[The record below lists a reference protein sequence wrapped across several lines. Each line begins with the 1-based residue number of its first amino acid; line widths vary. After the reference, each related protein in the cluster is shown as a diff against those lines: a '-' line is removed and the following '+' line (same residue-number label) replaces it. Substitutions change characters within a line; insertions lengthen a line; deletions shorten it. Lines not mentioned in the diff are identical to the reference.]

1 MNLGSK
7 WITRNIS
14 GLPGIWKG
22 FNRQCMKVCMGN
34 QVWFRGYVNTRTT
47 NKKTGALRRS
57 NRVELTHGQDI
68 VSVLANA
75 QEPQKD
81 KKHLQMVTSITVGQS
96 IDLDKAMD
104 SLRKKKLGMTEV
116 VIPGVVTNL
125 MVDGHD
131 LMLLS
136 NGTLV
141 GWGMEET
148 TMANFVPEIE
158 EAIDEKYQYE
168 SEDMEWVQLDSEP
181 ETATNSGKSYMK
193 DEVMVLQGNKRKL
206 ILLDMAAFAVGF
218 SRSTRLSVLENA
230 LESHLQLTR
239 VNSEYLSVGKPLTI
253 AESDVHRLTGRLFLL
268 RGKLNLYS
276 ELIETPD
283 LYWTEPAL
291 EAIYESVSRKL
302 DVSPRISILNRKLDY
317 AIEEQRAWLSVLN
330 EKKGTRLEWIIIGLI
345 MLEVAFEM
353 FHFYEDYKHD
363 NLK

>member
-1 MNLGSK
+1 MNVGCK
-7 WITRNIS
+7 WITKHIS
-14 GLPGIWKG
+14 GLPEIWKG
-22 FNRQCMKVCMGN
+22 FNRQYMRASMGQQLWVRAYAN
-34 QVWFRGYVNTRTT
+34 MRTT
-47 NKKTGALRRS
+47 NKKIGALRRS
-57 NRVELTHGQDI
+57 NRVDLTHDQDI
-68 VSVLANA
+68 VSVLTNA
-75 QEPQKD
+75 QVPQNGQ
-81 KKHLQMVTSITVGQS
+81 KHLQVVTSITVGQS

-104 SLRKKKLGMTEV
+104 SLRKKKLGMTQV

-125 MVDGHD
+125 TVDGRD

-141 GWGMEET
+141 GWGMEES
-148 TMANFVPEIE
+148 TMARFVPEIE
-158 EAIDEKYQYE
+158 GAINEKYQYE
-168 SEDMEWVQLDSEP
+168 SEDMEWIQLDNDP
-181 ETATNSGKSYMK
+181 EKATDSGKSYMK
-193 DEVMVLQGNKRKL
+193 DEIMVLQGNKRQL

-239 VNSEYLSVGKPLTI
+239 VNSEYLSVGKALTI

-291 EAIYESVSRKL
+291 EAIYESVSRQL
-302 DVSPRISILNRKLDY
+302 DVSPRIAILNRKLDY

-345 MLEVAFEM
+345 MVEVAFET
-353 FHFYEDYKHD
+353 FHFYKDYKDDH
-363 NLK
+363 LK